1 MRFVNRLLRLFAAGL
16 LLLAPLP
23 AAAAPRNIVLVVS
36 DDHGRDAGFLG
47 HPVVRTPH
55 LDRLAAEATVFEF
68 AFCTSASCSASRA
81 VLLTGLHNHANG
93 QFGHEHAHHNFHT
106 YPGLRSLPVRLAEAG
121 YRTARIGKFHV
132 QPETVYR
139 FETVL
144 GGNPGGARN
153 PVGMAERCREFL
165 ADDDDPR
172 PFFLYFCP
180 SDPHRGGGF
189 AEELPGRPDWFGNHT
204 PYAGV
209 AEVKYDPA
217 QVPVPPWLPDTPETR
232 AELAQ
237 YFQSVSR
244 LDQGVGRLVE
254 ILKETG
260 RWADTLFVYLSDNGS
275 AFPGSKTTLY
285 EPGLRLPLLVYH
297 PDAPRR
303 GVRNEA
309 LVSWTDLAPTLLDY
323 AGALTEAERTPL
335 RHRAAPAA
343 RPAPAGFHGRSFL
356 GLLGR
361 STGEGWDEVFASH
374 TFHEVTMY
382 YPMRAV
388 RTRQFKYI
396 LNLAHPL
403 PFPFASDLW
412 ESPTWQAARRA
423 GAERFGLR
431 RVAEF
436 IQRPREELYDL
447 AADPHEARN
456 LAADPAHAPT
466 LAALRGRVREFMET
480 TGDPWV
486 VKWAYE

>member
-1 MRFVNRLLRLFAAGL
+1 MTLPFRLLALGL
-16 LLLAPLP
+16 LVSVLSP
-23 AAAAPRNIVLVVS
+23 AVAAPRNIVLVVS

-47 HPVVRTPH
+47 HPVLRTPH
-55 LDRLAAEATVFEF
+55 LDRLAAEATVFDL

-81 VLLTGLHNHANG
+81 VLLTGLHNHASG
-93 QFGHEHAHHNFHT
+93 QFGHEHAYNNFHT
-106 YPGLRSLPVRLAEAG
+106 YPGLRSLPARLAEAG

-132 QPETVYR
+132 QPEAVYR

-144 GGNPGGARN
+144 EGNPGGARN
-153 PVGMAERCREFL
+153 PVSMAERCREFL
-165 ADDDDPR
+165 AAADPR

-189 AEELPGRPDWFGNHT
+189 ADDLPGRPDWFGNH
-204 PYAGV
+204 ARHEGV
-209 AEVKYDPA
+209 TVVRYDAA
-217 QVPVPPWLPDTPETR
+217 QAPVPPWLPDTPETR

-244 LDQGVGRLVE
+244 LDQGVGRLIE
-254 ILKETG
+254 ILRETG
-260 RWADTLFVYLSDNGS
+260 RWRDTLFVYLSDNGS

-303 GVRNEA
+303 GVRNDA
-309 LVSWTDLAPTLLDY
+309 LVSWTDITPTLLDY
-323 AGALTEAERTPL
+323 AGALTETERTPL
-335 RHRAAPAA
+335 RHRAVQNA

-361 STGEGWDEVFASH
+361 TTGEGWDEVFASH
-374 TFHEVTMY
+374 TFHEITMY

-396 LNLAHPL
+396 VNLAHPL
-403 PFPFASDLW
+403 PFPLASDLW
-412 ESPTWQAARRA
+412 ESPTWQAVRRA
-423 GAERFGLR
+423 GAERFGAR
-431 RVAEF
+431 PVAAF
-436 IQRPREELYDL
+436 LQRPREELYDL

-456 LAADPAHAPT
+456 LAAYPAHAGT
-466 LAALRGRVREFMET
+466 LAALRGRVREFMGT

-486 VKWAYE
+486 VKWERE